1 MKNGGMTGLD
11 IQMGDRL
18 ADVLTVLVGLSLA
31 IDFVECE
38 MLGFDLFIISLVVLG
53 DLKTLLEVYFF

>member
-31 IDFVECE
+31 IDYVECE
-38 MLGFDLFIISLVVLG
+38 MLGFNLFIFSIVFLG
-53 DLKTLLEVYFF
+53 D